1 MVRSEL
7 NKLPMDRF
15 VVAHDIKF
23 KYGNIDHLVIRDDGR
38 VFMIETK
45 SHRGVITT
53 AGNRLLLNGQP
64 FKKNPIIQISR
75 AIRWLRATM
84 QRLCGANCWFD
95 AVLVFP
101 FGTVSGQAP
110 VGRVNVVRLRD
121 LRKFIESTQCR

>member
-15 VVAHDIKF
+15 IVAHDIKF
-23 KYGNIDHLVIRDDGR
+23 KYGNIDHLVVRDDGR
-38 VFMIETK
+38 VFIIETK
-45 SHRGVITT
+45 SHHGIITT
-53 AGNRLLLNGQP
+53 DGNHLLLNGQL

-84 QRLCGANCWFD
+84 QSICDTNCWFD

-101 FGTVSGQAP
+101 FGAVSGQRP
-110 VGRVNVVRLRD
+110 VGRVNTVRLRD
-121 LRKFIESTQCR
+121 LRKVIESK